1 MGINHLLNQ
10 SITIE
15 NPTGSRDLHG
25 KRAFGASSSVSAR
38 FERTNK
44 TIVTA
49 EREREPIHGIVF
61 VAPGTTVAIGSK
73 VTYDGEDYRVMTRS
87 DIVVGSGSTHH
98 LELMVQLWSY
108 GS

>member
-10 SITIE
+10 TITIA
-15 NPTGSRDLHG
+15 NPSGTRDLHG
-25 KRAFGASSSVSAR
+25 KPSLGAPTSVSAR
-38 FERTNK
+38 FERTTK

-61 VAPGTTVAIGSK
+61 VPPGTSVSIGAK

-87 DIVVGSGSTHH
+87 DIVVGSGSVHH
-98 LELMVQLWSY
+98 YELMVQLWSY
-108 GS
+108 A